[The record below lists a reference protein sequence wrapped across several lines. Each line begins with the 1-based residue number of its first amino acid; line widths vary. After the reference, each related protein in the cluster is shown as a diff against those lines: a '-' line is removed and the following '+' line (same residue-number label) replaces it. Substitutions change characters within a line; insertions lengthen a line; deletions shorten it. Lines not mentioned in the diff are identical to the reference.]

1 MIREAIGTGQT
12 IEQAQEDAVRQLG
25 LSAEDE
31 YQIEIIE
38 LPHKKT
44 LGIFGGS
51 PAKVRIYIDDG
62 KTDDAAALNTEE
74 KSFKPEKSVKAAKSD
89 RPAKTDETANK
100 VSDEQTAEAQYSE
113 EDAKKASGYLK
124 DVLEQLGIEGCE
136 VSVQPDGDAMRLIL
150 SGDNIS
156 LAIGRRGE
164 TLDAL
169 QYLCSVVTNHDRGQ
183 FLRVVLDTGNYREK
197 REKTLESLA
206 KNMASKA
213 KRTGRNQM
221 LEPMNPYERRIIHT
235 AVQEVDGISSWSVGE
250 GASRRV
256 VIGRKRG
263 ESAGRRGYI
272 RSSSQKER
280 PARAEVQNKDDLDSA
295 PLYGRIDK

>member
-1 MIREAIGTGQT
+1 MIKEAIGTGQT
-12 IEQAQEDAVRQLG
+12 IESAQEDAINQLG

-31 YQIEIIE
+31 YKTEIID

-44 LGIFGGS
+44 LGIFGGN
-51 PAKVRIYIDDG
+51 PARVRVYIDDG
-62 KTDDAAALNTEE
+62 KEEIIDNLDADIEE
-74 KSFKPEKSVKAAKSD
+74 KIDIQPILDGPIDTE
-89 RPAKTDETANK
+89 
-100 VSDEQTAEAQYSE
+100 AESSKEYSAYSE
-113 EDAKKASGYLK
+113 EEAKKAAAYVKKIL
-124 DVLEQLGIEGCE
+124 DNLGVENCE
-136 VSVQPDGDAMRLIL
+136 VTIQPEDEAMKLML

-169 QYLCSVVTNHDRGQ
+169 QYLCSVVANQNRGK
-183 FLRVVLDTGNYREK
+183 FLRVALDTGNYREK
-197 REKTLESLA
+197 REKTLENLA

-235 AVQEVDGISSWSVGE
+235 AVQTIDGISSWSVGE
-250 GASRRV
+250 GGNRRV
-256 VIGRKRG
+256 IIGRKRG
-263 ESAGRRGYI
+263 EGTAHRGYS
-272 RSSSQKER
+272 RNSVQRER
-280 PARAEVQNKDDLDSA
+280 PAKRESENKDDLDSA

>member
-1 MIREAIGTGQT
+1 MIKEAIGTGQT
-12 IEQAQEDAVRQLG
+12 IEQAKEDAINQLG

-51 PAKVRIYIDDG
+51 PAKVRVYIDNGETESIDAFDV
-62 KTDDAAALNTEE
+62 KEEFKAVVMDDDEN
-74 KSFKPEKSVKAAKSD
+74 KSD
-89 RPAKTDETANK
+89 IKADIKKDPA
-100 VSDEQTAEAQYSE
+100 YSE
-113 EDAKKASGYLK
+113 DEADKASEYVKSILESLGVENCQV
-124 DVLEQLGIEGCE
+124 DVK
-136 VSVQPDGDAMRLIL
+136 PDEEAMRIIL

-169 QYLCSVVTNHDRGQ
+169 QYLCSVVVNHNRSK

-197 REKTLESLA
+197 REKTLENLA
-206 KNMASKA
+206 KNMAAKA

-235 AVQEVDGISSWSVGE
+235 AVQTIDGISSWSVGE
-250 GASRRV
+250 GGNRRV
-256 VIGRKRG
+256 IIGRKRG
-263 ESAGRRGYI
+263 ESSANRGYG
-272 RSSSQKER
+272 RNGSSQKEKT
-280 PARAEVQNKDDLDSA
+280 AKKEFESKNDLDSA

>member
-1 MIREAIGTGQT
+1 MLKEAIGTGQT
-12 IEQAQEDAVRQLG
+12 IEQAKEDAINQLG

-51 PAKVRIYIDDG
+51 PAKVRVYIDDG
-62 KTDDAAALNTEE
+62 ETENNDIFDVKQE
-74 KSFKPEKSVKAAKSD
+74 IKNSLKSESDENKEEIKSD
-89 RPAKTDETANK
+89 VKLEPVYSIE
-100 VSDEQTAEAQYSE
+100 EAE
-113 EDAKKASGYLK
+113 KASEYVK
-124 DVLEQLGIEGCE
+124 SILENLGVENCKID
-136 VSVQPDGDAMRLIL
+136 VQPEEETMRIIL

-169 QYLCSVVTNHDRGQ
+169 QYLCSVVVNHNRSK

-197 REKTLESLA
+197 REKTLENLA
-206 KNMASKA
+206 KNMAAKA

-235 AVQEVDGISSWSVGE
+235 AVQDIDGISSWSVGE
-250 GASRRV
+250 GGNRRV
-256 VIGRKRG
+256 IIGRKRG
-263 ESAGRRGYI
+263 EGSSHRGYG

-280 PARAEVQNKDDLDSA
+280 TAKKDFQSKNDLDSA

>member
-1 MIREAIGTGQT
+1 MLKEAIGTGQT
-12 IEQAQEDAVRQLG
+12 IEQAKEDAINQLG

-51 PAKVRIYIDDG
+51 PAKVRVYINDG
-62 KTDDAAALNTEE
+62 ETENNDIFDVKQE
-74 KSFKPEKSVKAAKSD
+74 IKNSLKSE
-89 RPAKTDETANK
+89 
-100 VSDEQTAEAQYSE
+100 SDENKEEIKADVKLEPVYSIEEAE
-113 EDAKKASGYLK
+113 KASEYVK
-124 DVLEQLGIEGCE
+124 SILENLGVENCKID
-136 VSVQPDGDAMRLIL
+136 VQPEEETMRLIL

-169 QYLCSVVTNHDRGQ
+169 QYLCSVVVNHNRSK

-197 REKTLESLA
+197 REKTLENLA
-206 KNMASKA
+206 KNMAAKA

-235 AVQEVDGISSWSVGE
+235 AVQDIDGISSWSVGE
-250 GASRRV
+250 GGNRRV
-256 VIGRKRG
+256 IIGRKRG
-263 ESAGRRGYI
+263 EGSSHRGYG

-280 PARAEVQNKDDLDSA
+280 AAKKDFQSKNDLDSA

>member
-1 MIREAIGTGQT
+1 MIKEAIGTGQT
-12 IEQAQEDAVRQLG
+12 IEQAKEDAINQLG

-51 PAKVRIYIDDG
+51 PAKVRVYIDNGETESIDAFDV
-62 KTDDAAALNTEE
+62 KEEFKAVVMDDDEN
-74 KSFKPEKSVKAAKSD
+74 KSD
-89 RPAKTDETANK
+89 IKADIKKDPA
-100 VSDEQTAEAQYSE
+100 YSE
-113 EDAKKASGYLK
+113 DEADKASEYVK
-124 DVLEQLGIEGCE
+124 SILESLGVENCQAE
-136 VSVQPDGDAMRLIL
+136 VQPDEEAMRIIL

-169 QYLCSVVTNHDRGQ
+169 QYLCSVVVNHNRSK

-197 REKTLESLA
+197 REKTLENLA
-206 KNMASKA
+206 KNMAAKA

-235 AVQEVDGISSWSVGE
+235 AVQTIDGISSWSVGE
-250 GASRRV
+250 GGNRRV
-256 VIGRKRG
+256 IIGRKRG
-263 ESAGRRGYI
+263 ESSANRGYG
-272 RSSSQKER
+272 RNGSSQKEKT
-280 PARAEVQNKDDLDSA
+280 AKKEFESKNDLDSA